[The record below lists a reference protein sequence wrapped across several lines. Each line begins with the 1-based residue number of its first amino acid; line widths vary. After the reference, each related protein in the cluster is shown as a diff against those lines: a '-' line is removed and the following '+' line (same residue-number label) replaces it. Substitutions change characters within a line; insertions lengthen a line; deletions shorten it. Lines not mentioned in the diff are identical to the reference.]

1 MLKPSLQLKLTQQLT
16 MTPQLQQA
24 IRLLQLPIME
34 LQTQIQQALDENVML
49 EVEEQ
54 ETPAEQTT
62 ETTPEASESEDG
74 DEPEEFAEVAVA
86 SEAEWEDTQKTGP
99 SEAPKTAEPPTTF
112 EYADRSEETLRD
124 HLLWQ
129 LELENLDA
137 RTTAI
142 GQAIIDAINDDGYLT
157 DDLDTIRA
165 TLAPDV
171 IAPVEEVEKVLKDLV
186 QQFDPAGIGARS
198 VSECLLIQLA
208 QLSPDTPG
216 LGIAR
221 AIATEHLPLV
231 AEHQFGQLKRLLK
244 VSDEELESAIALVR
258 SCHPRP
264 GASVFAPAAEYVV
277 PDVFVRRSD
286 GHWVVELNNAVS
298 PTLREIGR

>member
-1 MLKPSLQLKLTQQLT
+1 
-16 MTPQLQQA
+16 
-24 IRLLQLPIME
+24 
-34 LQTQIQQALDENVML
+34 ML
-49 EVEEQ
+49 EVEEP
-54 ETPAEQTT
+54 EAPAETAAET
-62 ETTPEASESEDG
+62 ATDETTDSDG
-74 DEPEEFAEVAVA
+74 GGEEPEDFTEPTEPAEAAVA

-99 SEAPKTAEPPTTF
+99 AEAPKSSEPPTTF

-157 DDLDTIRA
+157 DDLEKIRA

-171 IAPVEEVEKVLKDLV
+171 LAPIEEVEKVLVDLV
-186 QQFDPAGIGARS
+186 QQFDPSGIGARS
-198 VSECLLIQLA
+198 VSECVLLQLA
-208 QLSPDTPG
+208 QLAPDTLGLSSRARSPG
-216 LGIAR
+216 APGAGSG
-221 AIATEHLPLV
+221 APYGA
-231 AEHQFGQLKRLLK
+231 LKRLLK

-264 GASVFAPAAEYVV
+264 GASVFAPAAEYVI

-298 PTLREIGR
+298 PTLRVNQIYAGSLGRGEEYDVLRTQLQEALG